1 MPIDNNKE
9 TVIIEPS
16 IPTAPPVNNIGPSN
30 FDLIIVTK
38 SFNPLRFEPFIWVL
52 WSCFILVPIF
62 SIYILKI
69 FYYSIVFKLSSGILS
84 IK

>member
-62 SIYILKI
+62 YNL
-69 FYYSIVFKLSSGILS
+69 YFKNLLLFNCF
-84 IK
+84 